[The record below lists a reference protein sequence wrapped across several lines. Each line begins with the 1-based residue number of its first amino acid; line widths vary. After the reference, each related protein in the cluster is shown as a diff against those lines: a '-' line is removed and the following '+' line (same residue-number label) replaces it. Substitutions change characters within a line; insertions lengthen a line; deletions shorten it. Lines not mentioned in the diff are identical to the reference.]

1 MNSTLPVREHSPLRV
16 LLFALLAAVL
26 LAQLA
31 AMAFVAHSQVKRAE
45 ERDAAERSLL
55 TARRTLAVPAAPA
68 AFPRQSVSV
77 DVVNVDYA
85 FAE

>member
-1 MNSTLPVREHSPLRV
+1 MNSTPSVREQSPLRV

-31 AMAFVAHSQVKRAE
+31 AMAFVAHSQVRKAE
-45 ERDAAERSLL
+45 ERDAAERSLQ
-55 TARRTLAVPAAPA
+55 TARRTPTAPA
-68 AFPRQSVSV
+68 AVTRQAASV
-77 DVVNVDYA
+77 DAVNVDYA